1 MSSREYRLD
10 TLSISQPSG
19 SPFTAAEA
27 ADKTLYYRLEK
38 SSAVLE
44 FDVSEGMY
52 VFCDAGN
59 YTGHGVCTLT
69 LDCIGAD
76 GASLFSYGSVT
87 LPSDG
92 YFYRASIGNGA
103 MYAGLAEGTEKV
115 RLTIECA
122 AAGTAD
128 SPYFRALS
136 VYTDDTTARDM
147 SVSGWELSER
157 MLHLDLGTS
166 LSDRLILIGFVCAVA
181 GIMMIVAKARNKYRK
196 GK

>member
-1 MSSREYRLD
+1 MSRQEYELG
-10 TLSISQPSG
+10 TLSLSQSSG

-38 SSAVLE
+38 TPAVLE
-44 FDVSEGMY
+44 FDVSDGMY

-59 YTGHGVCTLT
+59 YNGHGVCTLT
-69 LDCIGAD
+69 LECIGAD
-76 GASLFSYGSVT
+76 GTELFSYGSVT

-92 YFYRASIGNGA
+92 YFYRAGIGDST

-115 RLTIECA
+115 RLTIECD
-122 AAGTAD
+122 AGD
-128 SPYFRALS
+128 SPYFRTLS

-157 MLHLDLGTS
+157 MSHIDLGTS

-181 GIMMIVAKARNKYRK
+181 GIMMIVAKTRNKYRK